1 MLIDHFLHDESK
13 GWRFRVPVR
22 VPGAIFPWTAIGM
35 EFGYMPSLLGDLS
48 KSGIQQDP
56 RREMISP
63 EGSKETWNLG
73 PLFLRH
79 GKPANFLKCFNAW

>member
-35 EFGYMPSLLGDLS
+35 EFGYMPFLLWDLS
-48 KSGIQQDP
+48 KSGIPQDP
-56 RREMISP
+56 RREMIAF
-63 EGSKETWNLG
+63 GSKEKGKDWNLG
-73 PLFLRH
+73 PLFWRH
-79 GKPANFLKCFNAW
+79 GTPAIS